1 MNLLKEMLLNAMQAY
16 FGQDTRRIAHAY
28 KVTDYAETLLEQE
41 GGDRQI
47 VIAAAVLHD
56 IGIHEA
62 ERKYNSSSGKYQQ
75 IEGPPIARK
84 ILVHLEFDHTQI
96 DQVCEIIAYHHSI
109 GPMRNNLNF
118 RILYD
123 ADWLV
128 NLPDEYDI
136 RDKEKI
142 ALAIDNIFLTSSGR
156 RIAREIYLAG

>member
-1 MNLLKEMLLNAMQAY
+1 MQSY
-16 FGQDTRRIAHAY
+16 FGHDIKRIDHACQ
-28 KVTDYAETLLEQE
+28 VTGNAERLLEQE
-41 GGDRQI
+41 DGDYSI

-75 IEGPPIARK
+75 IEGPPIARE
-84 ILVHLEFDHTQI
+84 ILERLEFDPAQI

-109 GPMRNNLNF
+109 GPMRNNPNF

-128 NLPDEYDI
+128 NLPDEFDI
-136 RDKEKI
+136 HDKDKLRSVIEKV
-142 ALAIDNIFLTSSGR
+142 FLTQSGR
-156 RIAREIYLAG
+156 KMAQSIYLIGNEI